1 MSAGRLIKSALI
13 ASVYVLI
20 CVAASFSFVHLAP
33 WIGCKPISELSKER
47 IAVAEVPADA
57 RCYSIN
63 HGEIDFHSHGTV
75 AEDTRSFA
83 VNVAAFAIALG
94 LLVWPQLWNGLRAWA
109 RGPDVSL
116 SSALRDWARGGR
128 RNLEE

>member
-13 ASVYVLI
+13 GSAFVLL
-20 CVAASFSFVHLAP
+20 CVVAAFSFFRLAP
-33 WIGCKPISELSKER
+33 WIACKPISELPNER
-47 IAVAEVPADA
+47 IAVAQIPADA

-63 HGEIDFHSHGTV
+63 HGQIIFESHGTV

-83 VNVAAFAIALG
+83 LTVAVYVIAMG

-109 RGPDVSL
+109 RGE
-116 SSALRDWARGGR
+116 R
-128 RNLEE
+128 RNR